1 MRQSRTQSRD
11 DFYFDDPVNEPKDRN
26 RFAPLILLFSIAL
39 FALGLRTVFAANIGI
54 NSGETLEFGQGIV
67 TTVACSGNNNLTIT
81 PRTSF
86 DNDAASPVF
95 KLAGITVAGV
105 PSECSRKKLAFSA
118 YDDSSSSPLVI
129 FGGSSTALDVTYTGT
144 SFVSSSEGV
153 SLSDLSSSGFT
164 ATFSV
169 PIAISTDV
177 ARFSVQTSNDNDFEN
192 LGSLTFGAS
201 DLVSVSSVDAVG
213 TGAFTV
219 EVFVKITSA
228 AGGDGLIFHGND
240 GIGLYMNS
248 DRDQIKIT
256 KWGPGS
262 GTQVFYVNALS
273 LNTWHHIAVVRDGS
287 SRTQLFLNGS
297 KSANSFV
304 TDNNSYASSSYV
316 IFGTG
321 TGHKLVGNMS
331 NLRFTNTAVY
341 DPTATTITRPST
353 PLRNVTGTIL
363 LLNTKTSNPFAD
375 SSSSPKTVTPS
386 GNPTS
391 SADSPFN

>member
-1 MRQSRTQSRD
+1 MPRSRTHSKD
-11 DFYFDDPVNEPKDRN
+11 DFYFDDPVNDPKDKN
-26 RFAPLILLFSIAL
+26 RFAPVILLLSIAL

-54 NSGETLEFGQGIV
+54 NSGEVLEFGQGIV
-67 TTVACSGNNNLTIT
+67 TPVACSGNNSLTIT
-81 PRTSF
+81 PRTTF
-86 DNDAASPVF
+86 DNDAVTPVF
-95 KLAGITVAGV
+95 KLAGITVAGI
-105 PSECSRKKLAFSA
+105 PSNCSRKKLSFSA
-118 YDDSSSSPLVI
+118 YDASSSNPLII
-129 FGGSSTALDVTYTGT
+129 FGGSSTALEVSHTGS
-144 SFVSSSEGV
+144 SFVTSSEGV
-153 SLSDLSSSGFT
+153 TLSDLSSSGFT
-164 ATFSV
+164 ATFSA

-177 ARFSVQTSNDNDFEN
+177 ARFSVQTSSDNDFEN
-192 LGSLTFGAS
+192 LGSVTFGAS
-201 DLVSVSSVDAVG
+201 DLLSVSSVESVG
-213 TGAFTV
+213 TGAFTI

-262 GTQVFYVNALS
+262 GTQVFYVSALS
-273 LNTWHHIAVVRDGS
+273 LNTWHHIAVVRDSS

-297 KSANSFV
+297 KSANAFV
-304 TDNNSYASSSYV
+304 TDNNSYTSSSYV

-331 NLRFTNTAVY
+331 NLRLTNTAVY
-341 DPTATTITRPST
+341 DPTASTITRPSA
-353 PLRNVTGTIL
+353 PLKNVTGTLL

-386 GNPTS
+386 GSPTS